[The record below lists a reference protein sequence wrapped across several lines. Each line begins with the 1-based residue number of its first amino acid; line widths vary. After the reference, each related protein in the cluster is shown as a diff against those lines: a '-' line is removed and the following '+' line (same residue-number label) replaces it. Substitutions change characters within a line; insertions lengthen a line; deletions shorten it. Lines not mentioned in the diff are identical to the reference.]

1 MAVLS
6 VIEYQKTIN
15 KTIFN
20 ITKAINKVINVCFS
34 ILLSKDA

>member
-15 KTIFN
+15 KAIFN
-20 ITKAINKVINVCFS
+20 ITKAINKVINVYFC